1 MTQAPITTDSTK
13 RSLVKTLGYRAAIVI
28 TNGAVVYGL
37 TGKMDL
43 AIGVS
48 SATAVL
54 NTAMYYANE
63 RLWNKI
69 IWGRIP
75 SKQQNPVHDGHY

>member
-1 MTQAPITTDSTK
+1 MKTASRTSDSTK
-13 RSLVKTLGYRAAIVI
+13 RSLVKTFGYRAAIIV

-37 TGKMDL
+37 TGKWDL
-43 AIGVS
+43 ALGVS

-69 IWGRIP
+69 DWGRRI
-75 SKQQNPVHDGHY
+75 S